1 MKSRYYSLKS
11 AVILPLVALIVLI
24 LSIQAIIVKFDYR
37 FLAREQGSKIVNAL
51 NETTQSK
58 LSHLIIDPMHINTI
72 IGQELEN
79 RNLDTRNLNDI
90 ENYLY
95 NSSYDFQEILPQISA
110 LSYGDEY
117 GNFIGYRITQNAY
130 NLMVKDDRTEGFLN
144 IYKGKSDTT
153 PLLAQYKNYDPR
165 TRPWYMPVKENQIN
179 QISEIYINYDEKM
192 ESSVTFMSPIF
203 DSNNV
208 FKGVMGTDIKLDG
221 INDFLK
227 EDKTKGNGVIYII
240 NHENEVIAHSGDEA
254 LMTITSTDPPSGKL
268 THVSDSKN
276 PLIKASADILN
287 QDYVEYDRVLQ
298 TNFQGEEHYMLV
310 SHLREPTELTWRIVI
325 IIPESDLMGAIR
337 TRNNTMFSILIAISI
352 IGLAFVLTLLTH
364 ITNPIIENTR
374 IATKIASGSWDA
386 PIPDKKLKIIE
397 INALSSAI
405 TTLRNN
411 LKASFEEIKFKE
423 ERYRSLVENVEPM
436 IYSLSPEGVFL
447 SINHSVEK
455 ELRANRSD
463 IIGQHYADIFK
474 DSQNINHIESL
485 MNRTKESKTK
495 QHTQLDYEDRD
506 GKRKIL
512 SVTLIPLLNTS
523 KDIIMFIGAN
533 TNITDLIE
541 AQEQIASLHASENE
555 RLAHL
560 VEQRTQELEH
570 VMSELVNKEKL
581 ASLGSLVSGIAHEI
595 NTPLGVSVS
604 AASLLETKTEE
615 VIRALQSNQLH
626 KDTLIDYINNVDETE
641 QILSNNLKRAS
652 NLVKSFK
659 DIAVNQSIEEKI
671 EFNVYDYIQS
681 VLLSLKHEYKHKEH
695 TFEVKCPKALYL
707 YSYSGA
713 FSQILTNFIMNSII
727 HGFKDK
733 IAGHVIIEVIESD
746 SNIKLIYSDDGVGM
760 TEEVLKRI
768 FEAFYTTNRG
778 KGGSGLGLNVVYNIV
793 TGQLGGTINCTSTP
807 NSGTI
812 FTIEFDKE

>member
-1 MKSRYYSLKS
+1 MKSRFYSLKY

-24 LSIQAIIVKFDYR
+24 LSIQAIIVKLDYQ
-37 FLAREQGSKIVNAL
+37 FLAREQGTKIVNAL

-58 LSHLIIDPMHINTI
+58 LSHLIIDPMNINTI
-72 IGQELEN
+72 IGQELEA
-79 RNLDTRNLNDI
+79 RNLDTTDLKSI
-90 ENYLY
+90 ESFLY
-95 NSSYDFQEILPQISA
+95 NLSYDFPEIMPQISA

-117 GNFIGYRITQNAY
+117 GNFVGYRITSSTH
-130 NLMVKDDRTEGFLN
+130 NLMVKDDRTESFLN
-144 IYKGKSDTT
+144 IYSGKTDSS
-153 PLLAQYKNYDPR
+153 PLLAQYNNYDPR
-165 TRPWYMPVKENQIN
+165 TRPWYTPVKENQIG
-179 QISEIYINYDEKM
+179 QISDIYINYDEIM

-208 FKGVMGTDIKLDG
+208 FKGVMGIDIKLNG

-227 EDKTKGNGVIYII
+227 ADQTKGNGVIYII
-240 NHENEVIAHSGDEA
+240 NQENEVIAHSGDEA
-254 LMTITSTDPPSGKL
+254 VMTITETDPPSGKL
-268 THVSDSKN
+268 IHINDSKN
-276 PLIKASADILN
+276 PLIQASAKILKEDDI
-287 QDYVEYDRVLQ
+287 EYDTVLQ
-298 TNFQGEEHYMLV
+298 ATFQGEEHYMLV
-310 SHLREPTELTWRIVI
+310 SRLREPTELTWRIVI

-337 TRNNTMFSILIAISI
+337 TRNNSMFSILIAISI
-352 IGLAFVLTLLTH
+352 IGLIFVLTLLTH

-374 IATKIASGSWDA
+374 IATKIASGTWDV
-386 PIPDKKLKIIE
+386 PIPDKKERIVE

-423 ERYRSLVENVEPM
+423 ERYRSLVENVETM

-447 SINHSVEK
+447 SINHSAEK
-455 ELRANRSD
+455 ELKANRSE
-463 IIGQHYADIFK
+463 IIGKHYSEIFK
-474 DSQNINHIESL
+474 HSQNINQIDDL
-485 MNRTKESKTK
+485 MKRTKNKKVK
-495 QHTQLDYEDRD
+495 QHVQLDSINRD
-506 GKRKIL
+506 GKRIIL
-512 SVTLIPLLNTS
+512 SVTLIPLLNAHNE
-523 KDIIMFIGAN
+523 IVLYIGAN

-541 AQEQIASLHASENE
+541 AQEHIENLHASENE

-560 VEQRTQELEH
+560 VEQRTKELEH

-604 AASLLETKTEE
+604 AASLLESKTRD
-615 VIRALQSNQLH
+615 VITALKSNQLH

-671 EFNVYDYIQS
+671 NFNVYDYIQS
-681 VLLSLKHEYKHKEH
+681 ILLSLKHEYKHKNH
-695 TFEVKCPKALYL
+695 TFEVKCPKDLYL

-733 IAGHVIIEVIESD
+733 IAGHVIIEVIETD
-746 SNIKLIYSDDGVGM
+746 STVKLIYSDDGAGM
-760 TEEVLKRI
+760 TKDVLKRI
-768 FEAFYTTNRG
+768 FEPFYTTNRG
-778 KGGSGLGLNVVYNIV
+778 QGGSGLGLNVVYNIV
-793 TGQLGGTINCTSTP
+793 TGQLDGKINCTSKP